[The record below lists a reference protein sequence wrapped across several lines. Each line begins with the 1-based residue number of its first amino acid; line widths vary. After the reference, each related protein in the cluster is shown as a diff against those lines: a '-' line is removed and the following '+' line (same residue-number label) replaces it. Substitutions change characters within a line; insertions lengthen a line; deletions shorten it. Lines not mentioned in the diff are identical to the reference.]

1 MTQYAHK
8 SLNKDLNKFC
18 DYMYGCKT
26 PKTKRDIEN
35 FEASYFAMCLLLPKE
50 VLLETSIVLCGSL
63 KAVLENEDYFN
74 SIAALFNVEPWLLKL
89 RIDDILAKENYET
102 LEQECKDKLVRKL
115 TNN

>member
-8 SLNKDLNKFC
+8 SLDKDINKFC
-18 DYMYGCKT
+18 DFMYGRKT

-35 FEASYFAMCLLLPKE
+35 YEASYFAMCLLLPE
-50 VLLETSIVLCGSL
+50 ELLLETSIVLCGSL
-63 KAVLENEDYFN
+63 KAVLENVDYFN

-89 RIDDILAKENYET
+89 RIDNILASEDYET